1 MKDRVV
7 EIDRKLESLD
17 KKYEKIKKKRND
29 LREQHEANLLRIMI
43 PWNNKTRDI
52 SNEMRSLKNEKD
64 YILQSRCEHK
74 DKTTRKGGDHYTE
87 YWYKV
92 CSDCGKYF

>member
-29 LREQHEANLLRIMI
+29 WKVN
-43 PWNNKTRDI
+43 
-52 SNEMRSLKNEKD
+52 
-64 YILQSRCEHK
+64 YI
-74 DKTTRKGGDHYTE
+74 
-87 YWYKV
+87 
-92 CSDCGKYF
+92 GKLI